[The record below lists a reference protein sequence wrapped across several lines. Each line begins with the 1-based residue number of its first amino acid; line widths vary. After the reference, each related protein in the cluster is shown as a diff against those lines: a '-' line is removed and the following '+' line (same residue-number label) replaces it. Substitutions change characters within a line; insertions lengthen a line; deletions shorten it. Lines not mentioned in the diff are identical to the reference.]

1 MVKNKFFK
9 KAISGIT
16 ALSLLLPNFANLAVS
31 AEEPEKFQYTMFGR
45 NGITMS
51 VSSNLCMNGNLHT
64 NKDATITAINKNING
79 KVTTSA
85 DIEKRVKHV
94 YADQKIYDTYFIT
107 NCEVHEEEYVYSDMN
122 IHINNPLFCYSNI
135 TLDGNVSLNSSL
147 GTLMNINVTGE
158 VKNANNSVVY
168 SKYGNITIE
177 NDSTANVNGL
187 IYAPLGTVTINSPN
201 VTINGI
207 IIADQVVI
215 NGSSVNI
222 NCNDNIARFIGETSE
237 EYIFSGLEYLP
248 EEWLGDT
255 DEDALFDIY
264 EKVIDSDPFNPDTDT
279 DGLPDGYE
287 VLTLGTDPLEIDT
300 DENGILDC
308 DEDFDTDNLNNLGE
322 YQYQTLPFTSDTD
335 EDGLLD
341 GDEVNYYGTIPTD
354 ADTDDDKLL
363 DGEEGYNGCIYIE
376 HGVYF
381 DPLNPDTD
389 GNGILDGDEVFGQTK
404 VEEVETYDEAIT
416 EVTVDMDTNGNI
428 DRNLTIESM
437 YNIDAMSTNVHA
449 LIGEP
454 FNFETESDFESA
466 TITFKIDQSKLGDTQ
481 FDNLMILW
489 YNEEEQI
496 FEEMPTTHDIVN
508 STVSTTTT
516 HFSQYMVV
524 DSEKW
529 YDNWEI
535 SFDQLRKMWTG
546 NTSYYKPMNT
556 ILLLDCSHQM
566 GNIDPINYRQIV
578 SGYNGVNEDNFYD
591 ITNDM
596 DNPGDAEYNYKKYG
610 KRKCYRAEIS
620 ENIINQM
627 SNDDRAV
634 VMTFSND
641 VETRT
646 GWSSNWDMLMNGG
659 VSRTSGIQKVN
670 NDGSASFL
678 DNAIQS
684 ALSYVEDNAKEAYR
698 IIVITHSD
706 VRCTYNLSS
715 YDYSNVNLNIVNLG
729 SGNISAFLESI
740 VESTGGEVYDAITA
754 DELTTQVGGVVT
766 VPPQFVGVDSDG
778 DGIPDLVELYG
789 LKPNGDPI
797 NTNPNLKDTDGDG
810 IEDNDELGYI
820 IGAIGSNA
828 TIADYVKALQPHSD
842 PAKFDSDDD
851 GLDDELE
858 QLIGTNI
865 MLPDTDKDGLSDGE
879 EVSLWFD
886 PLNSNSDDDS
896 FDDFEENENGTDP
909 FTYNQTQS
917 EWNKDLAKGFFLGDF
932 IDCNNVPKFLG
943 QLTSG
948 FIPIIADLRDVIA
961 NAANGE
967 WGFALLSGVG
977 LVPAA
982 GDAAKIAGSLGEFI
996 AKHADDAPM
1005 IIQAINKVAD
1015 DVPDII
1021 KHLPSSAIDNIVK
1034 ALKNGQAIS
1043 KAEYQKLKK
1052 LFAAAGKNLD
1062 ELIELP
1068 LKYADEITSKITR
1081 IADNYKNLECVEC
1094 ADELMEYLKSI
1105 GQNGKRLNLTYG
1117 NSYII
1122 HNLYST
1128 TEAISHNGKHSAI
1141 LFNNKVY
1148 DNLFPSGVDY
1158 NKWINGFEALGEK
1171 TIETIDF

>member
-1 MVKNKFFK
+1 M
-9 KAISGIT
+9 
-16 ALSLLLPNFANLAVS
+16 
-31 AEEPEKFQYTMFGR
+31 Q
-45 NGITMS
+45 
-51 VSSNLCMNGNLHT
+51 
-64 NKDATITAINKNING
+64 
-79 KVTTSA
+79 
-85 DIEKRVKHV
+85 
-94 YADQKIYDTYFIT
+94 
-107 NCEVHEEEYVYSDMN
+107 EEEYVYSDVN

-264 EKVIDSDPFNPDTDT
+264 EKVIDSDPFNPDTDA

-322 YQYQTLPFTSDTD
+322 YQHQTLPFISDTD

-529 YDNWEI
+529 YDKWEI

-556 ILLLDCSHQM
+556 ILLLDCSYQM
-566 GNIDPINYRQIV
+566 ENIDPINYRQIV
-578 SGYNGVNEDNFYD
+578 IGYNGVNEENFYD

-596 DNPGDAEYNYKKYG
+596 DSLGDVEYNYKEYG
-610 KRKCYRAEIS
+610 KRECYRAEIS

-789 LKPNGDPI
+789 LKPNGEPI
-797 NTNPNLKDTDGDG
+797 NSDPYSEHSDNDGLEDNEELNFSRATMTYELDKSQYDGSVFVWSDPTLMDTDWDSYDDKKENELGSNPLITNFYIDNNDYEFIINSSYYNSEAYRALYTDSTFESTMVWLGNNVFGSNGDKVELYKKAIIDYIDVTLNSKKTTYEIQELIDIERSIYETFNDNANMAYETLKISGISDALTKYNMDIIQDFQLQMQRRLEDMNATYYPDFQNKEAFYKRIDEAKDEYYRLAEQVDSINTKVNLRNMRIEKIDGFMKYVGFTLDVADAVFSSAEVYNDYVTFKSNVSIMEDG
-810 IEDNDELGYI
+810 IKL
-820 IGAIGSNA
+820 
-828 TIADYVKALQPHSD
+828 
-842 PAKFDSDDD
+842 
-851 GLDDELE
+851 LE
-858 QLIGTNI
+858 I
-865 MLPDTDKDGLSDGE
+865 
-879 EVSLWFD
+879 
-886 PLNSNSDDDS
+886 
-896 FDDFEENENGTDP
+896 FE
-909 FTYNQTQS
+909 QS
-917 EWNKDLAKGFFLGDF
+917 
-932 IDCNNVPKFLG
+932 
-943 QLTSG
+943 
-948 FIPIIADLRDVIA
+948 
-961 NAANGE
+961 
-967 WGFALLSGVG
+967 
-977 LVPAA
+977 
-982 GDAAKIAGSLGEFI
+982 
-996 AKHADDAPM
+996 
-1005 IIQAINKVAD
+1005 
-1015 DVPDII
+1015 
-1021 KHLPSSAIDNIVK
+1021 DNI
-1034 ALKNGQAIS
+1034 
-1043 KAEYQKLKK
+1043 
-1052 LFAAAGKNLD
+1052 
-1062 ELIELP
+1062 
-1068 LKYADEITSKITR
+1068 
-1081 IADNYKNLECVEC
+1081 
-1094 ADELMEYLKSI
+1094 
-1105 GQNGKRLNLTYG
+1105 
-1117 NSYII
+1117 YI
-1122 HNLYST
+1122 
-1128 TEAISHNGKHSAI
+1128 
-1141 LFNNKVY
+1141 
-1148 DNLFPSGVDY
+1148 
-1158 NKWINGFEALGEK
+1158 
-1171 TIETIDF
+1171 

>member
-1 MVKNKFFK
+1 M
-9 KAISGIT
+9 
-16 ALSLLLPNFANLAVS
+16 
-31 AEEPEKFQYTMFGR
+31 
-45 NGITMS
+45 
-51 VSSNLCMNGNLHT
+51 
-64 NKDATITAINKNING
+64 
-79 KVTTSA
+79 
-85 DIEKRVKHV
+85 
-94 YADQKIYDTYFIT
+94 
-107 NCEVHEEEYVYSDMN
+107 
-122 IHINNPLFCYSNI
+122 
-135 TLDGNVSLNSSL
+135 
-147 GTLMNINVTGE
+147 
-158 VKNANNSVVY
+158 
-168 SKYGNITIE
+168 
-177 NDSTANVNGL
+177 
-187 IYAPLGTVTINSPN
+187 
-201 VTINGI
+201 
-207 IIADQVVI
+207 
-215 NGSSVNI
+215 
-222 NCNDNIARFIGETSE
+222 
-237 EYIFSGLEYLP
+237 
-248 EEWLGDT
+248 
-255 DEDALFDIY
+255 
-264 EKVIDSDPFNPDTDT
+264 
-279 DGLPDGYE
+279 
-287 VLTLGTDPLEIDT
+287 
-300 DENGILDC
+300 
-308 DEDFDTDNLNNLGE
+308 
-322 YQYQTLPFTSDTD
+322 
-335 EDGLLD
+335 
-341 GDEVNYYGTIPTD
+341 
-354 ADTDDDKLL
+354 
-363 DGEEGYNGCIYIE
+363 
-376 HGVYF
+376 
-381 DPLNPDTD
+381 
-389 GNGILDGDEVFGQTK
+389 
-404 VEEVETYDEAIT
+404 EEVETYDEAIT

-754 DELTTQVGGVVT
+754 DELTTQNGEIVV

-778 DGIPDLVELYG
+778 DTIPDIVEQYG
-789 LKPNGDPI
+789 LKPNGELI
-797 NTNPNLKDTDGDG
+797 GTNPHLKDSDGDG
-810 IEDNDELGYI
+810 IEDDEELGYTV
-820 IGAIGSNA
+820 GKLPSELN
-828 TIADYVKALQPHSD
+828 IADYVRAIKPHSN

-851 GLDDELE
+851 GISDDEEELFF
-858 QLIGTNI
+858 TDV
-865 MLPDTDKDGLSDGE
+865 MKADTDGDDLNDGL
-879 EVSLWFD
+879 EVINWYD
-886 PLNSNSDDDS
+886 PLNPNPDNDEYDDY
-896 FDDFEENENGTDP
+896 EEFNNGTDP
-909 FTYNQTQS
+909 YKKDITAD
-917 EWNKDLAKGFFLGDF
+917 EWKDQFIEGLVDGDLIDDPTIPQLIGQISGSIAPGIGTLADIRDTIVNVAKGNWFSAILSATGIVPLAGDAVKASSKAVEF
-932 IDCNNVPKFLG
+932 ITKNIDK
-943 QLTSG
+943 TDE
-948 FIPIIADLRDVIA
+948 IADLIIHISKEFPDDFAKLIPSSSLDEIA
-961 NAANGE
+961 EAFKKSDRMSRKTYDEVAAI
-967 WGFALLSGVG
+967 FAK
-977 LVPAA
+977 A
-982 GDAAKIAGSLGEFI
+982 GKKLPTI
-996 AKHADDAPM
+996 
-1005 IIQAINKVAD
+1005 AD
-1015 DVPDII
+1015 DVPDAKKVIANTDI
-1021 KHLPSSAIDNIVK
+1021 WGELPTKRGFAIDELLGN
-1034 ALKNGQAIS
+1034 
-1043 KAEYQKLKK
+1043 
-1052 LFAAAGKNLD
+1052 NLGRTYKTYD
-1062 ELIELP
+1062 HF
-1068 LKYADEITSKITR
+1068 DDTSKIATSF
-1081 IADNYKNLECVEC
+1081 
-1094 ADELMEYLKSI
+1094 KSI
-1105 GQNGKRLNLTYG
+1105 DPMCKSYQIPSKFKGVLNRYANDLLTGG
-1117 NSYII
+1117 NEVIYKGTPYEIKKKCLKLAFPDVPLTKAQKEVLDEFIKNHSSEFDII
-1122 HNLYST
+1122 
-1128 TEAISHNGKHSAI
+1128 I
-1141 LFNNKVY
+1141 
-1148 DNLFPSGVDY
+1148 
-1158 NKWINGFEALGEK
+1158 
-1171 TIETIDF
+1171 TIVQ

>member
-1 MVKNKFFK
+1 MVKNKYFK

-51 VSSNLCMNGNLHT
+51 VSSNLYMNGNLHT

-94 YADQKIYDTYFIT
+94 YADQKIYDTYFTT

-578 SGYNGVNEDNFYD
+578 IGYNGVNEDNFYD

-754 DELTTQVGGVVT
+754 EDLTNETGGIVT
-766 VPPQFVGVDSDG
+766 VPEQYIGEDSDE

-851 GLDDELE
+851 GLDD
-858 QLIGTNI
+858 
-865 MLPDTDKDGLSDGE
+865 GL
-879 EVSLWFD
+879 
-886 PLNSNSDDDS
+886 
-896 FDDFEENENGTDP
+896 
-909 FTYNQTQS
+909 
-917 EWNKDLAKGFFLGDF
+917 
-932 IDCNNVPKFLG
+932 
-943 QLTSG
+943 
-948 FIPIIADLRDVIA
+948 
-961 NAANGE
+961 
-967 WGFALLSGVG
+967 
-977 LVPAA
+977 
-982 GDAAKIAGSLGEFI
+982 
-996 AKHADDAPM
+996 DDAPLDSNNHHFLIYETKNTDEYLESCEGGNVGPNDYRYADM
-1005 IIQAINKVAD
+1005 TKDELRELKFINWTDFIGFKNEFEEYIKLISKSFALDDMDNVIVDMFEYFFSGKGGKYSNSVLTQHARSHESSQYYIDETTAIINEYIESNNGDIKGLKYYGNNRDSSYLVSNMKNKVNPQTYYEIFGGLGICVD
-1015 DVPDII
+1015 GTYGNQ
-1021 KHLPSSAIDNIVK
+1021 L
-1034 ALKNGQAIS
+1034 
-1043 KAEYQKLKK
+1043 
-1052 LFAAAGKNLD
+1052 
-1062 ELIELP
+1062 
-1068 LKYADEITSKITR
+1068 EITSFKVENNNYEYTIRYTIYDIFGLDENDIEGEGRLIKFGILSMFRYWYILQHYDKYDGDYKPFIT
-1081 IADNYKNLECVEC
+1081 
-1094 ADELMEYLKSI
+1094 
-1105 GQNGKRLNLTYG
+1105 
-1117 NSYII
+1117 YIEFEETI
-1122 HNLYST
+1122 
-1128 TEAISHNGKHSAI
+1128 
-1141 LFNNKVY
+1141 
-1148 DNLFPSGVDY
+1148 SGVL
-1158 NKWINGFEALGEK
+1158 K
-1171 TIETIDF
+1171 